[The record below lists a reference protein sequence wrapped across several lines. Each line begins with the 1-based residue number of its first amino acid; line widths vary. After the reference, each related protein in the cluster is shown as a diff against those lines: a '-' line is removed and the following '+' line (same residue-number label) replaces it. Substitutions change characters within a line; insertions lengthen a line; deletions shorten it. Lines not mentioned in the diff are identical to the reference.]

1 MHTEE
6 PKKLSHLHE
15 KNVSIP
21 KSNRTN
27 QTNRDKTDF
36 DPFAKIPIE
45 TSSNAISKHW
55 SSSIKFL
62 HEYLIK
68 LNLSMLIRGLAKLQ

>member
-45 TSSNAISKHW
+45 TSSNAISKH
-55 SSSIKFL
+55 
-62 HEYLIK
+62 
-68 LNLSMLIRGLAKLQ
+68 